1 MKEVP
6 MNCGFLLHIIICSCV
21 CSTPRDAR
29 CVDAFAA
36 AKASAVTNSPSQNF
50 FAHSH
55 PKSLFGGLRRAQNAR
70 IGITDSFLQRRSP
83 SFWVAHS
90 VRAPS
95 ILVADD
101 RTQPVAREVRG
112 NGGDV
117 CRA

>member
-1 MKEVP
+1 
-6 MNCGFLLHIIICSCV
+6 FLLRIIIYSRV

-29 CVDAFAA
+29 CVDAFEA

-50 FAHSH
+50 FTHSH

-90 VRAPS
+90 VRGPS
-95 ILVADD
+95 IEVADD
-101 RTQPVAREVRG
+101 RTQRVAREVRG
-112 NGGDV
+112 NG
-117 CRA
+117 